1 MYQLKDGSGYI
12 VLNAVIAIRNYSSD
26 EEGYTVILT
35 GGHSIHLRE
44 DDYNSLVELL
54 KKNTKE
60 FSSVI
65 TTQVDITIK
74 RQIIIYHVS
83 A

>member
-54 KKNTKE
+54 KKKYE
-60 FSSVI
+60 GI
-65 TTQVDITIK
+65 
-74 RQIIIYHVS
+74 
-83 A
+83 